1 MPHSLDAALDSEL
14 TSKLKRYEFQ
24 GNHFQVTR
32 GDYGPILQKVV
43 EHLEKAKVGLAGDW
57 WRGALK
63 TPLGS
68 KDGWSKADQSPFHL

>member
-1 MPHSLDAALDSEL
+1 MLAVSQSEKPAEVPFSYTGLSLSMPHSLDPAVDSEL

-43 EHLEKAKVGLAGDW
+43 EHLEKAKVGLAGD
-57 WRGALK
+57 
-63 TPLGS
+63 
-68 KDGWSKADQSPFHL
+68 